1 MSRLVVLKLGGRVAA
16 EAVRDALAHV
26 DGPVVVVH
34 GAGPQITEEMA
45 RLGLEPTFVR
55 GLRVTTPAVLE
66 VVRASLAH
74 VNAEV
79 CAAIQCP
86 SPDSSCR

>member
-16 EAVRDALAHV
+16 ETVRDALAHV
-26 DGPVVVVH
+26 DGPAVVVH

-55 GLRVTTPAVLE
+55 GRRVTT
-66 VVRASLAH
+66 R
-74 VNAEV
+74 
-79 CAAIQCP
+79 
-86 SPDSSCR
+86 